1 MDGYKVLA
9 VCSVRIG
16 KLNQLRPVGFAAP
29 EIAKTPCIP
38 TQISF
43 LVGCPVHPRDVAI
56 GFENLLSIVQETDPT
71 LPVTINPLTPNPD
84 RATLNSL
91 RFSPNT
97 CAPTNESCRVH
108 LSGSFKVKHHIVL
121 VRRYSGSGKNYFL
134 LFLH

>member
-9 VCSVRIG
+9 VGSVRIG

-71 LPVTINPLTPNPD
+71 LPVTINAEPRQSDLELT
-84 RATLNSL
+84 S
-91 RFSPNT
+91 
-97 CAPTNESCRVH
+97 
-108 LSGSFKVKHHIVL
+108 VL
-121 VRRYSGSGKNYFL
+121 TEYLCSHK
-134 LFLH
+134 